1 MRSDGNRVRLS
12 FAICVSSGAVECAS
26 VEGDIGTYAVVCVTE
41 RGALVDGGDDDDDG
55 ARRAVRSSRLRLSRR
70 GGFYVFNVHSVERSW
85 DVRARDGWILLQLRS
100 R

>member
-1 MRSDGNRVRLS
+1 MRSDGNRVKLS
-12 FAICVSSGAVECAS
+12 FDICVSSGAVECAS

-70 GGFYVFNVHSVERSW
+70 GGFYVFNVHPAERSW
-85 DVRARDGWILLQLRS
+85 DVRVRDG
-100 R
+100 